1 MRNFASVC
9 KKKLKE
15 TLTPYGY
22 KSWKRAFLKM
32 EKDVFF
38 LIDMRGHYSFYG
50 SGISTIIGV
59 EPYCS
64 NILLDESELREP
76 VDRDGGN
83 LFHLLNKIDPERFT
97 MEYVRLLTLAQDDE
111 GMLKRLDIICD
122 ILKEYV
128 MPYMENYKD
137 LEFYY
142 NERFA
147 IYNSP
152 RSTISPYA
160 TKGMFGMS
168 IKLKKYENA
177 IHYPNHMMPLL
188 SERIYHEEDYVN
200 NMISGN
206 WSGALQLDE
215 SPINIEPEIMN
226 KLREKQL
233 KKLLR
238 KIKENPNFV
247 DEVVRSARE
256 GIAKEKEEF
265 NQLKSIK
272 DAVESKD
279 YGYLDRYIEGVE
291 ERSRAH
297 HEGLLRGK

>member
-1 MRNFASVC
+1 MRKFASIC

-50 SGISTIIGV
+50 SGISTVIGV

-64 NILLDESELREP
+64 NALWDESELREP
-76 VDRDGGN
+76 VGHNDGN
-83 LFHLLNKIDPERFT
+83 LFRLLNKIDPKRFT

-111 GMLKRLDIICD
+111 GMLERLDIICD

-142 NERFA
+142 NERLA
-147 IYNSP
+147 SSNS
-152 RSTISPYA
+152 RRKIISPYA
-160 TKGMFGMS
+160 TEDMFGMS

-188 SERIYHEEDYVN
+188 SERMDADRAYFEEVMGENWREILRQKKDKNSIY
-200 NMISGN
+200 
-206 WSGALQLDE
+206 A
-215 SPINIEPEIMN
+215 
-226 KLREKQL
+226 EKQYAEAEKEFNDL
-233 KKLLR
+233 K
-238 KIKENPNFV
+238 
-247 DEVVRSARE
+247 S
-256 GIAKEKEEF
+256 AKEA
-265 NQLKSIK
+265 LL
-272 DAVESKD
+272 SKD
-279 YGYLDRYIEGVE
+279 YEYLDLYIEGVE

-297 HEGLLRGK
+297 HESLLRGK